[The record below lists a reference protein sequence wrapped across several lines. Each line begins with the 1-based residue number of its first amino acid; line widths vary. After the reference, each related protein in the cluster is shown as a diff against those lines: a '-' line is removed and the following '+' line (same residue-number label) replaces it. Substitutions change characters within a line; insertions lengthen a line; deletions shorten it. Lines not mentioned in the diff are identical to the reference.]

1 MKQYTTKLQKNKH
14 NLPLSPEVV
23 AFQNSLPLH
32 EGWGR
37 QSPSRLLLEV
47 GTPPPP
53 VQPRDPAFP
62 PEGQGPTVPPKAR
75 EDVGSKTPDHSIRV
89 FVRRKGG
96 SENLSPIIAQ
106 YYVWLGKGEK
116 NNKTTVVW
124 NTSKPRNAVG
134 IFLVTIEV

>member
-1 MKQYTTKLQKNKH
+1 MKQYTTKLQKNK
-14 NLPLSPEVV
+14 NSLPLSPEVV

-47 GTPPPP
+47 GNPP

-75 EDVGSKTPDHSIRV
+75 EDVGRKTPDHSTCV

-96 SENLSPIIAQ
+96 SKNLNPIVAQ
-106 YYVWLGKGEK
+106 NYVWLGKGEK
-116 NNKTTVVW
+116 
-124 NTSKPRNAVG
+124 
-134 IFLVTIEV
+134 